1 MNETE
6 FRRTVI
12 QLVSP
17 MSRASVTLEYPEC
30 SIFDKQ
36 LGLERHGCP
45 PGGPFLRCDSW
56 LPHWLASFYV
66 NRPTLRT
73 LYHFSTLFLSGAP
86 REVFQDSLG
95 SRTETTNTA
104 CRMLICA
111 SQAGS
116 LIGKSGVTIK
126 ELKEQSGCSNIK
138 VLQPDDLPPCGLS
151 SDKLLHIT
159 GPPESLRRV
168 LQLASTRLRDSPPKE
183 PPSHEP
189 CKNAYPPA
197 PPMGGPPP
205 GYMGGPPP
213 PGYMPPPGAAN
224 APGAPQY

>member
-1 MNETE
+1 
-6 FRRTVI
+6 
-12 QLVSP
+12 
-17 MSRASVTLEYPEC
+17 MSIILNVASLNSYVGV
-30 SIFDKQ
+30 DVVAA
-36 LGLERHGCP
+36 
-45 PGGPFLRCDSW
+45 FLTA
-56 LPHWLASFYV
+56 LASLR
-66 NRPTLRT
+66 RPL
-73 LYHFSTLFLSGAP
+73 L
-86 REVFQDSLG
+86 
-95 SRTETTNTA
+95 

-151 SDKLLHIT
+151 TDKLLHIT

-197 PPMGGPPP
+197 PPMGAPPP

-213 PGYMPPPGAAN
+213 GYMPPPPGAAG